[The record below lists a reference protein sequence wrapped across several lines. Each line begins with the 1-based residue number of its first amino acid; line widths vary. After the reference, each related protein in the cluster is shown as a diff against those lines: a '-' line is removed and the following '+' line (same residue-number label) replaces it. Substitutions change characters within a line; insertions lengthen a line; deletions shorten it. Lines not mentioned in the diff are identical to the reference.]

1 MTSYLQ
7 PKHSFSIRAIT
18 VEAHLVYLVTLFTV
32 IARSQCLKC
41 IIIHFKR
48 FLNGLSIKSVFRYT
62 FELCE
67 ANLSSKVY
75 VSTLW
80 EMIMSSPLNQQSLG
94 LLIKER
100 RKQASLTQDV
110 AAMLCGVTKKTL
122 IRVEKGE
129 DVYIS
134 TVFKIINGLGINIIS
149 EQTSALDA
157 NGWY

>member
-1 MTSYLQ
+1 
-7 PKHSFSIRAIT
+7 
-18 VEAHLVYLVTLFTV
+18 
-32 IARSQCLKC
+32 
-41 IIIHFKR
+41 
-48 FLNGLSIKSVFRYT
+48 
-62 FELCE
+62 
-67 ANLSSKVY
+67 
-75 VSTLW
+75 
-80 EMIMSSPLNQQSLG
+80 MSSPLNQQSLG